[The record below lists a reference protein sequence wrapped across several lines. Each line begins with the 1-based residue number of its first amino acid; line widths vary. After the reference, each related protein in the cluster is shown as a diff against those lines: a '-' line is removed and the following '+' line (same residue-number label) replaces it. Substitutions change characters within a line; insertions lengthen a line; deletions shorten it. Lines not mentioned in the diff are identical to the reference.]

1 MSLKIRLNEIVNFS
15 DHDPTNFAK
24 QFKSVGIETIRKILK
39 HENPNPS
46 FEFIAELFSLYP
58 TISYKWFFFG
68 QGSMLIS
75 NNYESDKE
83 NHFANNEEE
92 SPTYE
97 CKNPGCKKRIADL
110 EEDKKVLRE
119 FNLNLQQQL
128 KKETGLENS
137 AQVGQYAK
145 RNKTAGT

>member
-1 MSLKIRLNEIVNFS
+1 MSVNNRFSEFLEAINISQGEIADLFEVS
-15 DHDPTNFAK
+15 RQTIGA
-24 QFKSVGIETIRKILK
+24 IEHSRSNLTLEHFCR
-39 HENPNPS
+39 
-46 FEFIAELFSLYP
+46 
-58 TISYKWFFFG
+58 
-68 QGSMLIS
+68 LIS
-75 NNYESDKE
+75 KYPELNYRWLLFGEGEMLLNKKYISDKE